1 MRKETPKSRFCRKAL
16 KLSAQIKPL
25 IGCKWWKPYNKE
37 QKAILLDMCYM
48 PEELIDFLLMD
59 NIKSKIDYFNSVD
72 VWLILEFKTFNYKYP
87 LKYKVGFMQLITKQ
101 IYLQHDY
108 LELKQKIGVNG

>member
-1 MRKETPKSRFCRKAL
+1 MKEENPKNRFCRKAL
-16 KLSAQIKPL
+16 KLAAHIKPL

-37 QKAILLDMCYM
+37 QKDILLDICYM

-59 NIKSKIDYFNSVD
+59 RIESKKDYFNSLD
-72 VWLILEFKTFNYKYP
+72 VWLILEYKTFSYKAA

-101 IYLQHDY
+101 INLQHDY
-108 LELKQKIGVNG
+108 LDLRFRIGI

>member
-1 MRKETPKSRFCRKAL
+1 MKGETPKNRFCRKAL

-25 IGCKWWKPYNKE
+25 IGCRWWKKYNKE
-37 QKAILLDMCYM
+37 QKDILLDMCYM

-59 NIKSKIDYFNSVD
+59 NIQSKTDYFNSVD
-72 VWLILEFKTFNYKYP
+72 VWLILEYKTFNYKHP

-101 IYLQHDY
+101 INLQHDY
-108 LELKQKIGVNG
+108 LDLRFKIGI